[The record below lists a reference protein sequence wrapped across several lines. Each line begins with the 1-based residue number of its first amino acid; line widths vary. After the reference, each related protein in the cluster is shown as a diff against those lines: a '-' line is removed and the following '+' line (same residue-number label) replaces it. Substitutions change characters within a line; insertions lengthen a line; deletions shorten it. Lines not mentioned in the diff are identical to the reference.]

1 MRAEVPP
8 RQGPRPLGA
17 AGVARP
23 RGSSRQTCL
32 CRAGSGASSSECGA
46 ASPEFSFRPCLRGAG
61 ASEGA
66 SGRFAGA
73 EPRDAPGGSN
83 ASRGVA
89 GDGRVAVRGAAAG
102 PVAPGLAAASGRAV
116 GAATPRFGRRDP
128 QPPSRAAAAETQ
140 REPGPSAR
148 GPGLEEAGRGGG
160 KSGAPPAQVRGGGAG
175 GGRERAA
182 TRVRG
187 PTPRRP
193 ERGGGRCGE
202 RGAERGLGRE
212 SVGMPEIPARTLLP
226 GGSTESEPRR
236 STREDRGRRR
246 AVCKPLGPGRGSKR
260 PGVRKN
266 GLWAQAGKTG
276 GRLKP
281 QKCR

>member
-1 MRAEVPP
+1 M
-8 RQGPRPLGA
+8 
-17 AGVARP
+17 ARP
-23 RGSSRQTCL
+23 RGSPRQTCL

-46 ASPEFSFRPCLRGAG
+46 ASPDFSFRPCVRGAG

-73 EPRDAPGGSN
+73 EARDAPGGST

-160 KSGAPPAQVRGGGAG
+160 KSGATPAQVRDRDA
-175 GGRERAA
+175 GGRERAT
-182 TRVRG
+182 TRVGDRRSGGWSAAGAAAVNAARRG
-187 PTPRRP
+187 D
-193 ERGGGRCGE
+193 
-202 RGAERGLGRE
+202 
-212 SVGMPEIPARTLLP
+212 SVGKAWECQ
-226 GGSTESEPRR
+226 R
-236 STREDRGRRR
+236 S
-246 AVCKPLGPGRGSKR
+246 PLGPSSPGAPRRASRGGR
-260 PGVRKN
+260 PGRIWREGGLSANRWVRAVVPKDP
-266 GLWAQAGKTG
+266 GCGGTG
-276 GRLKP
+276 CGRRPGRPKEG
-281 QKCR
+281 